1 MKELGEGQSLGV
13 AAARSG
19 LHRNTARRYR
29 ELGKLPSELKRPRDW
44 RTRQDP
50 FVEDWPAIA
59 GRLSAAPEL
68 EAKALFEDLLCRRP
82 GRYHE
87 GQLRT
92 FQRRVKQWR
101 AQEGPP
107 KEVFF
112 PQQHRA
118 GEAMQTDFTWA
129 TRLGVTIRGKP
140 FSHQLCHSVL
150 PYSNWESAT
159 VCQSESMSALRRG
172 VQRAVFLLGRVPEYH
187 QTDNS
192 TAATHDLRTGKRGF
206 NEEYEALMRHLGMK
220 PRTIGIGEKHQ
231 NGDVE
236 ALNGV
241 LKRRLEQHLLL
252 RGSRD
257 FSSVKEY
264 EQWIW
269 QTLEVANRLRRRR
282 LKEELSAMSVVRVD
296 RLPEYSEE
304 EVLVTSWSTIRVKRN
319 TYSVPSRLRG
329 EHLRVRVYDE
339 RLEVYYGGQHQLSVE
354 RLRGVGGHRIDYRH
368 LIWSLVRKP
377 GAFARYR
384 YREELFPSPV
394 FRKAYDDLAE
404 KLKPRQADL
413 EYLRILHLAAST
425 LESDVEMALELLES
439 AGQLPDSEQVK
450 ALVKPEKAS
459 VPEVAAPV
467 VDLESYDGLLTESL
481 GVGA

>member
-1 MKELGEGQSLGV
+1 
-13 AAARSG
+13 
-19 LHRNTARRYR
+19 
-29 ELGKLPSELKRPRDW
+29 LGKLPSELKRAREW
-44 RTRQDP
+44 RTHEDP
-50 FVEDWPAIA
+50 FVEDWPSIA
-59 GRLSAAPEL
+59 DRLAAAPEL
-68 EAKALFEDLLCRRP
+68 EAKALFEDLLGRRP
-82 GRYHE
+82 NRYHE

-112 PQQHRA
+112 PQQHRP

-129 TRLGVTIRGKP
+129 TKLGVTISGEP
-140 FSHQLCHSVL
+140 FRHQLCHSVL
-150 PYSNWESAT
+150 PYSNWQSAT
-159 VCQSESMSALRRG
+159 VCQSESMCALRRG
-172 VQRAVFLLGRVPEYH
+172 VQRAVFLLGRVPAYH

-206 NEEYEALMRHLGMK
+206 NEEYEALMRHLGMR
-220 PRTIGIGEKHQ
+220 PRTIGIGKKHQ

-257 FSSVKEY
+257 FSNVEDY
-264 EQWIW
+264 ERWIW
-269 QTLEVANRLRRRR
+269 QMLETANRLRRRR
-282 LKEELSAMSVVRVD
+282 LQEELSAMAVVRVE

-329 EHLRVRVYDE
+329 ERLRVRVYDE

-354 RLRGVGGHRIDYRH
+354 RLRGDGGHRIDYRH

-384 YREELFPSPV
+384 YREELFPSAV
-394 FRKAYDDLAE
+394 FRQAYDQLGE
-404 KLKPRQADL
+404 KLRSRQADL

-425 LESDVEMALELLES
+425 MESEVEMALELLVS
-439 AGQLPDSEQVK
+439 ADQLQACEQVK
-450 ALVKPEKAS
+450 ALVKPDKAS
-459 VPEVAAPV
+459 VPEVAVPV
-467 VDLESYDGLLTESL
+467 VDLESYDRLLSERL
-481 GVGA
+481 GVGG

>member
-1 MKELGEGQSLGV
+1 M
-13 AAARSG
+13 
-19 LHRNTARRYR
+19 
-29 ELGKLPSELKRPRDW
+29 GKLPSELKRPRDW
-44 RTRQDP
+44 RTHEDP
-50 FVEDWPAIA
+50 FVEDWPALA
-59 GRLSAAPEL
+59 VRLSAAPEL

-82 GRYHE
+82 DRYHD

-112 PQQHRA
+112 PQQHVA
-118 GEAMQTDFTWA
+118 GEALQTDFTWA
-129 TRLGVTIRGKP
+129 TRLGVTICGEP

-150 PYSNWESAT
+150 PYSNWQSAT

-172 VQRAVFLLGRVPEYH
+172 VQRAVFVLGRVPKYH

-206 NEEYEALMRHLGMK
+206 NEDYEALMRHLGMK

-257 FSSVKEY
+257 FSSVEEY

-282 LKEELSAMSVVRVD
+282 LKEELSAMSVVRVE
-296 RLPEYSEE
+296 RLPEYSQE

-329 EHLRVRVYDE
+329 ERLRVRVYDE

-394 FRKAYDDLAE
+394 FRKAYDELAE

-439 AGQLPDSEQVK
+439 AGHLPKCDQVK
-450 ALVKPEKAS
+450 ALVKPEKPS
-459 VPEVAAPV
+459 VPEVAVLV
-467 VDLESYDGLLTESL
+467 VDLEAYDGLLTESL